1 MGVQYMLTYSN
12 GSDLIILVYINR
24 AVHIVLTFF
33 EYRTFHTY
41 AIAYALY
48 CMEHKTKPENS
59 LHNIWIVTKIDE
71 CILI

>member
-1 MGVQYMLTYSN
+1 MLTYLN

-24 AVHIVLTFF
+24 GVRIVLTFF
-33 EYRTFHTY
+33 EYCTFHTY
-41 AIAYALY
+41 AIVYALY
-48 CMEHKTKPENS
+48 CAEHTTKPENS